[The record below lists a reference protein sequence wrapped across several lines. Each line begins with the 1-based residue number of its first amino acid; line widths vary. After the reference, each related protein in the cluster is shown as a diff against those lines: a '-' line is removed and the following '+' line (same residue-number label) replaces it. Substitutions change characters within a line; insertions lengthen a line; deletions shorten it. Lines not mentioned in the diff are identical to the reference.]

1 MDSLKIVTFNIKCD
15 WKTDSINSF
24 MHRAGLVFEKVM
36 KEMPEII
43 LFQEIKAEHLELLR
57 RMFPEYD
64 FYGHFREKDYSGEGL
79 YTAVLKSRIQLL
91 GYDSYWLSPTPYV
104 PGSRFENQSE
114 CPRICITTKLRDKK
128 TGKIFKT
135 LNVHLDHISDEARID
150 GIKLILDRA
159 AKERE
164 YENIPL
170 IIGGDFNAYPDS
182 ETIRYCNEY
191 DKIELHDITDKIG
204 ATFHDFGSAAVKI
217 DYIYVTKDIL
227 PYVKSTGIWDDSN
240 AGIYLSDHYPVYAII
255 EN

>member
-1 MDSLKIVTFNIKCD
+1 M
-15 WKTDSINSF
+15 
-24 MHRAGLVFEKVM
+24 
-36 KEMPEII
+36 
-43 LFQEIKAEHLELLR
+43 
-57 RMFPEYD
+57 
-64 FYGHFREKDYSGEGL
+64 
-79 YTAVLKSRIQLL
+79 
-91 GYDSYWLSPTPYV
+91 
-104 PGSRFENQSE
+104 
-114 CPRICITTKLRDKK
+114 
-128 TGKIFKT
+128 
-135 LNVHLDHISDEARID
+135 HLDHISDEARIE

-164 YENIPL
+164 YEDIPL